1 MSVRR
6 TDVLDAIRTELALS
20 AKIAREWSLK
30 EAPLRTRPTGMDP
43 PGPPPAPTFPAPSP
57 DNLAAIAE
65 LQRMLKNE
73 RAGQLEAAR
82 RLADQA
88 KAARA
93 EAKAARLAEKAAAAQ
108 LSEAT
113 KEARERARL
122 EKLAEIERK
131 RLEKGAM
138 REAREAAA
146 ALKAAEVAALREG
159 KEAEKEARASAVQ
172 EVKEAKE
179 AEKAAKEARRGEEQ
193 RERELRDA
201 QRKQQQDALAAAR
214 AEEQLRKSLKRKAEV
229 EAREAAG
236 EAKRARVRQD
246 QCDETMR
253 QIHFLRDEM
262 ETVGERAEE
271 LLGKLVG
278 LDCSTPTAELVWIR
292 RLVDEAIAWQD
303 RLMAMIEA
311 AEIDWQTKQHA
322 EIVDE
327 EDLEEEDDDES
338 ESSEGEEDEGGVR
351 VGQFGSLEVV
361 ADEADE
367 EGGADAFDER
377 EYQQAM
383 ADLRRG
389 RMRAGD
395 LQGMDLNSK
404 FR

>member
-1 MSVRR
+1 MV
-6 TDVLDAIRTELALS
+6 DAIRNELVLS
-20 AKIAREWSLK
+20 ANIARKWSRE
-30 EAPLRTRPTGMDP
+30 EAPPRTRPTGVDP
-43 PGPPPAPTFPAPSP
+43 PPPPTPV
-57 DNLAAIAE
+57 DNRAAIAL
-65 LQRMLKNE
+65 LQEMLKNE

-82 RLADQA
+82 RLAEQA

-93 EAKAARLAEKAAAAQ
+93 EAKAAREAEKAAAAK
-108 LSEAT
+108 LAEAT

-122 EKLAEIERK
+122 EKLAEVERK
-131 RLEKGAM
+131 RLEREAL
-138 REAREAAA
+138 REAREAVA
-146 ALKAAEVAALREG
+146 ALKAAEMAALRE
-159 KEAEKEARASAVQ
+159 EKGAVSAAKAAAA
-172 EVKEAKE
+172 KEAKE
-179 AEKAAKEARRGEEQ
+179 AKAADMAAKEARRVEEL

-201 QRKQQQDALAAAR
+201 QRKQQQEALAAAK
-214 AEEQLRKSLKRKAEV
+214 AEEVLRKSLKRKAET
-229 EAREAAG
+229 EAREAAA

-262 ETVGERAEE
+262 ETVGDRAEE
-271 LLGKLVG
+271 LLGKLVS

-303 RLMAMIEA
+303 RLIAMIEA

-322 EIVDE
+322 EVIDE

-338 ESSEGEEDEGGVR
+338 ESSGEEDEGGVR
-351 VGQFGSLEVV
+351 VGRFGNLEVV

-367 EGGADAFDER
+367 EGGADAFNEQ

-395 LQGMDLNSK
+395 LQGMDLDTN

>member
-30 EAPLRTRPTGMDP
+30 EAPLRARPTGMDP
-43 PGPPPAPTFPAPSP
+43 PGPPPAPTLPAPSP
-57 DNLAAIAE
+57 DNRAAIAE

-82 RLADQA
+82 RLAEQA

-93 EAKAARLAEKAAAAQ
+93 EAKAARLAEKVAAAQ

-131 RLEKGAM
+131 RLEKGAT

-179 AEKAAKEARRGEEQ
+179 AEKAAKEGRRVEEQ

-271 LLGKLVG
+271 LLGTLVS

-292 RLVDEAIAWQD
+292 RLIDEAIAWQD
-303 RLMAMIEA
+303 RLLAMIEA

-327 EDLEEEDDDES
+327 EDLEEKDDDES
-338 ESSEGEEDEGGVR
+338 ESSGDEDEGGVR
-351 VGQFGSLEVV
+351 VGRFGNLEVV

-367 EGGADAFDER
+367 EGGADAFNEQ

-395 LQGMDLNSK
+395 LQGMDLDTKCN
-404 FR
+404 